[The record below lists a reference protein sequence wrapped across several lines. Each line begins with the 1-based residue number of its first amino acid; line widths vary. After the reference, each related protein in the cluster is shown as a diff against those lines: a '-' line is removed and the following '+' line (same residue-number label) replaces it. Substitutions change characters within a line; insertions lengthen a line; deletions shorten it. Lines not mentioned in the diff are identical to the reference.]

1 MSVGKN
7 IALYR
12 KQCGYTQEQLSERI
26 GVTAQAVSKWENE
39 TSNPDV
45 MILPTIAKT
54 LGIDMNT
61 LFDENG
67 KQKNEISFLELAD
80 AEYDV
85 ILSLLLQARQTLFCG
100 TKAPITEED
109 IQNRLQKCKEKYHT
123 MNLRSISVCEGEEY
137 HGAVM
142 VSDAFSYVDRCYG
155 TKESAF
161 LFDIQKVGDILSVLG
176 NSDARRVLKEVYKG
190 LIICGEGGTM
200 MTTEELSQK
209 CGLIPERIDEAANKL
224 VHIRLLDMHEKIEN
238 GVYQKLYMGLYTYD
252 FIYVLA
258 ILRIAYILAEDM
270 IYDTQMY
277 RAADGTMNYD
287 GPGNV

>member
-12 KQCGYTQEQLSERI
+12 KKCGFTQEQLSEKI

-39 TSNPDV
+39 MSNPDV
-45 MILPTIAKT
+45 MILPTIAKA
-54 LGIDMNT
+54 LGIDINN
-61 LFDENG
+61 LFDENE

-85 ILSLLLQARQTLFCG
+85 ILSLLLQARRTLWG

-109 IQNRLQKCKEKYHT
+109 IKKRLQEFKEKHRSS
-123 MNLRSISVCEGEEY
+123 NLRSISVCEGEEY

-155 TKESAF
+155 RKESAL

-200 MTTEELSQK
+200 MTTEELSEK
-209 CGLIPERIDEAANKL
+209 CGLMPERVDEAANKL

-238 GVYQKLYMGLYTYD
+238 GVYQKLYMALNTYD

-258 ILRIAYILAEDM
+258 ILRIAYILAADM
-270 IYDTQMY
+270 NYDTQMY
-277 RAADGTMNYD
+277 RAADGTINYD

>member
-12 KQCGYTQEQLSERI
+12 KQCGFTQEQLSEKI

-45 MILPTIAKT
+45 MILPTIAKV

-61 LFDENG
+61 LFDKNE

-85 ILSLLLQARQTLFCG
+85 ILSLLLQARRTLFG
-100 TKAPITEED
+100 TKAPITEDD
-109 IQNRLQKCKEKYHT
+109 IKNRLQEFKEEHRSR
-123 MNLRSISVCEGEEY
+123 NLHSISVCEGEEY

-155 TKESAF
+155 SKESAF

-238 GVYQKLYMGLYTYD
+238 GVYQKLYMGPYTHD

-258 ILRIAYILAEDM
+258 ILRIVYILAEDM
-270 IYDTQMY
+270 NYDTQMY

>member
-12 KQCGYTQEQLSERI
+12 KQCGFTQEQLSEKI

-45 MILPTIAKT
+45 MILPTIAKE

-61 LFDENG
+61 LFDKNE

-85 ILSLLLQARQTLFCG
+85 ILSLLLQARRTLFG
-100 TKAPITEED
+100 TKAPITEDD
-109 IQNRLQKCKEKYHT
+109 IKNRLQEFKEEHRSR
-123 MNLRSISVCEGEEY
+123 NLRSISVCEGEEY

-155 TKESAF
+155 SKESAF

-238 GVYQKLYMGLYTYD
+238 GVYQKLYMGPYTHD

-258 ILRIAYILAEDM
+258 ILRIVYILAEDM
-270 IYDTQMY
+270 NYDTQMY

>member
-12 KQCGYTQEQLSERI
+12 KQCGFTQEQLSEKI

-45 MILPTIAKT
+45 MILPTIAKV

-61 LFDENG
+61 LFDKNE
-67 KQKNEISFLELAD
+67 KQKNEMSFLELAD
-80 AEYDV
+80 VEYDV
-85 ILSLLLQARQTLFCG
+85 ILSLYMQARRTFWG
-100 TKAPITEED
+100 IKAPITEED
-109 IQNRLQKCKEKYHT
+109 IKNRLQEFKEKHHSR
-123 MNLRSISVCEGEEY
+123 NLRSISVCEGEEY

-155 TKESAF
+155 TKESAL
-161 LFDIQKVGDILSVLG
+161 LFDIQKAGDILSVLG

-190 LIICGEGGTM
+190 LITCGEGGM
-200 MTTEELSQK
+200 KMTTEELSEK
-209 CGLIPERIDEAANKL
+209 CGLMPERVDEAANKL

-238 GVYQKLYMGLYTYD
+238 GVYQKLYMGLYTSD

-270 IYDTQMY
+270 NYDTMMY

-287 GPGNV
+287 GPGNA

>member
-12 KQCGYTQEQLSERI
+12 KQCGYTQEQLSEKI

-39 TSNPDV
+39 TSNPDI

-61 LFDENG
+61 LFDENE
-67 KQKNEISFLELAD
+67 KQTKKISFLELAD
-80 AEYDV
+80 VEYDV
-85 ILSLLLQARQTLFCG
+85 ILSLLLQARQTFWG
-100 TKAPITEED
+100 IKVPITEED
-109 IQNRLQKCKEKYHT
+109 MKNRLQKFKEKYHT

-155 TKESAF
+155 TKESAY
-161 LFDIQKVGDILSVLG
+161 LFDIQKAGDILSVLG
-176 NSDARRVLKEVYKG
+176 NSDARKVLKEVYQR
-190 LIICGEGGTM
+190 LITCGEGGTI
-200 MTTEELSQK
+200 MTTEELSEK
-209 CGLIPERIDEAANKL
+209 CGLIPERIDEAAKKL
-224 VHIRLLDMHEKIEN
+224 VHIRLLDMHEKIEK
-238 GVYQKLYMGLYTYD
+238 GVYQKLYMGLYTCD

-270 IYDTQMY
+270 IYDTKMY
-277 RAADGTMNYD
+277 RAADGTGNYD
-287 GPGNV
+287 GPGNM

>member
-12 KQCGYTQEQLSERI
+12 KQCGFTQEQLSEKI

-45 MILPTIAKT
+45 MILPTIAKE

-61 LFDENG
+61 LFDKNE

-85 ILSLLLQARQTLFCG
+85 ILSLLLQARRTLFG
-100 TKAPITEED
+100 TKAPITEDD
-109 IQNRLQKCKEKYHT
+109 IKNRLQEFKEEHRSR
-123 MNLRSISVCEGEEY
+123 NIRSISVCEGEEY

-155 TKESAF
+155 SKESAF

-238 GVYQKLYMGLYTYD
+238 GVYQKLYMGPYTHD

-258 ILRIAYILAEDM
+258 ILRIVYILAEDM
-270 IYDTQMY
+270 NYDTQIY